1 LILALLAGL
10 LTACDPASFPYLVV
24 DQVGVI
30 DQAPYLRVFINTSF
44 GLGMDLPGSGPY
56 FASLDEGRS
65 WQEAPAPGEDFLP
78 AVETP
83 ERKLV
88 EACVPHEAEVC
99 YRLTGQPSVEIST
112 DGGKS
117 WQIDWQMPA
126 ERQDYM
132 ARLPEME
139 DLLDVYPD
147 IIPYDLAILETGDGH
162 VVLVAY
168 GNQGVLVKSTDGAW
182 ERVAVLADGK
192 ELRAAIPLPTQA
204 ADLGTVVQVLASE
217 TTFILLLTFT
227 GLAMFASI
235 GWVGMVKKA
244 ASPKQGQV
252 DRLSI
257 LAFLSGTAFVLL
269 GFLFVS
275 SQQGG
280 TSQGGG
286 LVNSGLVQLCLLP
299 AIMLM
304 VVLFAMGSNLP
315 NPKYVWRVG
324 MLALGLAIGFF
335 ILTWLPFGLW
345 AWGIIPRYSQA
356 WIWVGVMGLLDLVL
370 SFLAIGWLV
379 RRVPVIQSE
388 EDDARGEDA
397 DTVL

>member
-1 LILALLAGL
+1 
-10 LTACDPASFPYLVV
+10 
-24 DQVGVI
+24 
-30 DQAPYLRVFINTSF
+30 
-44 GLGMDLPGSGPY
+44 
-56 FASLDEGRS
+56 
-65 WQEAPAPGEDFLP
+65 
-78 AVETP
+78 
-83 ERKLV
+83 
-88 EACVPHEAEVC
+88 
-99 YRLTGQPSVEIST
+99 
-112 DGGKS
+112 
-117 WQIDWQMPA
+117 
-126 ERQDYM
+126 
-132 ARLPEME
+132 
-139 DLLDVYPD
+139 
-147 IIPYDLAILETGDGH
+147 
-162 VVLVAY
+162 
-168 GNQGVLVKSTDGAW
+168 
-182 ERVAVLADGK
+182 
-192 ELRAAIPLPTQA
+192 
-204 ADLGTVVQVLASE
+204 VQVLASE

-370 SFLAIGWLV
+370 SFLPIGWLV